1 MTNDEL
7 LAKLYDGTLTEA
19 EHDVLQQRIKESP
32 EFAGEVEEFETVVEL
47 MEKSSED
54 DEPKPA
60 LLRTT
65 KEKVI
70 ALIGAAAGT
79 ATIGGAASQMGGGL
93 FTSVLFKWIAG
104 VVGALTF
111 GGLVFWAVNG
121 SNTEGEI
128 AQNDQVQVEQ
138 PSDATEQVDAA
149 GPETTAPNRDELP
162 DEDPALTNNG
172 GLDPDNMPDP
182 LHTEVEPNHTDVPLP
197 ADTNVGN
204 DDTEINRSDIAD
216 LISGSKDPDH
226 DALLEAIPR
235 ERESL
240 KTMKALDSA
249 TGQAFYMTRLAG
261 RLARL
266 QEYEEGYAQA
276 NRAVAIYREYNSDAD
291 LARALY
297 ARAASSVGLD
307 NLAPAEQDLNEAER
321 LAKDN
326 NLTELRGKI
335 AGQRGLLAL
344 MRGDLQSALQGVTT
358 CVAVL
363 ESSRG
368 EELRSWQNWQNVIR
382 QRIEEQ

>member
-19 EHDVLQQRIKESP
+19 EQDVLQQRIQESP
-32 EFAGEVEEFETVVEL
+32 EFAGEVAEFETVVEL
-47 MEKSSED
+47 METSSED

-111 GGLVFWAVNG
+111 GGLVFWAVND
-121 SNTEGEI
+121 SNDDGDL

-138 PSDATEQVDAA
+138 PADATEQVDAT
-149 GPETTAPNRDELP
+149 GSETNAPDMDGAQFDEP
-162 DEDPALTNNG
+162 DLTNDADSN
-172 GLDPDNMPDP
+172 PDNTPDP
-182 LHTEVEPNHTDVPLP
+182 LHTDVDP
-197 ADTNVGN
+197 ADADISQPTNGGDN
-204 DDTEINRSDIAD
+204 DPDEDPEQE
-216 LISGSKDPDH
+216 GSWKVAGMDPDH
-226 DALLEAIPR
+226 DALLLAVPR
-235 ERESL
+235 ERKALE
-240 KTMKALDSA
+240 MMEALDSA

-266 QEYEEGYAQA
+266 QEYDEAYAQA
-276 NRAVAIYREYNSDAD
+276 DEAVAIYRQHNNDAD

-307 NLAPAEQDLNEAER
+307 NLASAEQDLDEAER
-321 LAKDN
+321 LASGG

-344 MRGDLQSALQGVTT
+344 ARGDLQGALQGVTA
-358 CVAVL
+358 CVTVL

-368 EELRSWQNWQNVIR
+368 EELRSWQKWQNVIR